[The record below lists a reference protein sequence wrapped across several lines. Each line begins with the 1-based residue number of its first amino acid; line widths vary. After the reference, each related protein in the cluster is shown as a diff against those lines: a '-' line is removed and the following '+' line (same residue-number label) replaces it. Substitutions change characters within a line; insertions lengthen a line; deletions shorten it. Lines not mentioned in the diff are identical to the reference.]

1 MEKQEFAQMME
12 AMLAE
17 TLEKKEAN
25 RKTDIKEIKEE
36 MKANWGLCKL
46 S

>member
-1 MEKQEFAQMME
+1 MEKQEFAQMMK

-17 TLEKKEAN
+17 TLEKMEAN

-36 MKANWGLCKL
+36 MKADKA